1 MFHGVIKRIVSSMC
15 FADQWT
21 WEAGTIALTWVFSQ
35 SQWYWGTASSHI
47 YFAYILPLPPS
58 HTPISCHTLVSQWE
72 HKVQGKQKRPCLLP
86 LKKKCP
92 WYYLCSSNYFLIY
105 SSNKTHLVELNVYR
119 NKLSD
124 DKEEKRKGVKEFIV
138 LHQKEESLDLFRV
151 EWNGP
156 LMV

>member
-1 MFHGVIKRIVSSMC
+1 MRGRHYCIDMGIQPITVILRHC
-15 FADQWT
+15 
-21 WEAGTIALTWVFSQ
+21 LL
-35 SQWYWGTASSHI
+35 SHI
-47 YFAYILPLPPS
+47 FCIHFAITPIPHPHFMSHFGISMRTQSSRETKETLPPS
-58 HTPISCHTLVSQWE
+58 LE
-72 HKVQGKQKRPCLLP
+72 
-86 LKKKCP
+86 KKCP